1 MDKLPQNVVPL
12 NRAAHNAIEISD
24 RTMSELP
31 SDMLAFRIWDALN
44 GLEDVVSADSAAD
57 WADNQHDTYCDILD
71 ALICAR
77 ILARRLIGVE
87 PAEIADELNRRF
99 LIAAGLPVDGGAA

>member
-12 NRAAHNAIEISD
+12 NSAENNAIEISD
-24 RTMSELP
+24 RTMSDLP

-44 GLEDVVSADSAAD
+44 GLEDVVSAESAAD

-77 ILARRLIGVE
+77 VLARRLTGME
-87 PAEIADELNRRF
+87 PSDISAELQRRF
-99 LIAAGLPVDGGAA
+99 RIAAGLPVDGGAA